1 MNPNNSIRDA
11 PRMNTY
17 HLRSEVVASI
27 RSTGSA
33 VIGSY
38 MLNMCRCRERSTWI
52 HEDYSGHQLSEREAV
67 LKGSD
72 SDALLAKAEGLRRA
86 SFDREWPLFNSKS
99 NLNQL
104 SPDSRLLALSSIERF
119 YERTDER
126 YDREQAERNRK
137 LAEAETKAKEAAIP
151 TIAAIFD
158 AEVGR
163 RLKAGLIQ
171 QNTADTYRYEA
182 TAFAL
187 ETTTLCGRKALSDSQ
202 VHHLTKDSLSE
213 WFGVFAA
220 RTTKFGRLPTS
231 KTCEN
236 VLTHLRTVGKILR
249 RSTEYHDHYRAFEV
263 VDDLLEEVKNA
274 IRGSDGW
281 RNRHRLTNDSVA
293 KLIATCESD
302 LEKGAVASC

>member
-1 MNPNNSIRDA
+1 MGRPRQTKLDPIKFLAHRDNESKQFDSRRA
-11 PRMNTY
+11 ANEY
-17 HLRSEVVASI
+17 V
-27 RSTGSA
+27 GSA
-33 VIGSY
+33 RRSSRVDPIY
-38 MLNMCRCRERSTWI
+38 WKCRYWVLHVEHVPLPGEEHLD

-126 YDREQAERNRK
+126 YDREQAERVRK
-137 LAEAETKAKEAAIP
+137 QAEAETKAKEAAIP
-151 TIAAIFD
+151 TVAAMFD

-182 TAFAL
+182 TAFIVGDADDPM
-187 ETTTLCGRKALSDSQ
+187 RK
-202 VHHLTKDSLSE
+202 
-213 WFGVFAA
+213 
-220 RTTKFGRLPTS
+220 
-231 KTCEN
+231 
-236 VLTHLRTVGKILR
+236 
-249 RSTEYHDHYRAFEV
+249 
-263 VDDLLEEVKNA
+263 
-274 IRGSDGW
+274 
-281 RNRHRLTNDSVA
+281 
-293 KLIATCESD
+293 
-302 LEKGAVASC
+302 KGAIETSRRCTT